1 MPNVRANTINS
12 IKMDVFV
19 NDDGSA
25 NVTEVW
31 DANLNNGT
39 EGYKPYF
46 NLNNSVISNFTVTDK
61 TKTYTNLNNWNVNAS
76 FNEKAY
82 HSGIH
87 YTNDG
92 LELCWGISNYG
103 NNTYTLK
110 YSISNFVRELSDA
123 QMVYWTLIPY
133 ELSAKPKYV
142 YIKIHSN
149 FNYEKTLDVW
159 GYGIKGAPTYVYD
172 GYIEMV
178 AENGLDSDEYMTL
191 LIKYPLNSFKTTNV
205 HSEETFDSYFNQAE
219 EGSEEYINNNG
230 NTPRF
235 FHYVFLSTFVA
246 FILSFCFIFTVAIKQ
261 SKYADLS
268 IGFHNIKSKLPKVI
282 PNYRDIPCEKNIY
295 AASLIS
301 LIFGL
306 MKKKED
312 ILGVILLK
320 WLKEKSISEVEIES
334 SILHK
339 KNKALKLLKEPTD
352 DAEKELYTMLQEAAK
367 DDILEEKEFT
377 KWCSKNYIEINSF
390 INKVFLNERDH
401 LTEKGLFT
409 KTTKKTLGLFTTNT
423 YEVTEQLK
431 NEAIKLKGLKQ
442 FLKEFS
448 NMKEKEPIEVMFWEY
463 YLMYAQ
469 IFGIADEVAK
479 QFKKFYPDI
488 ANNDYFDSVI
498 FIHNI
503 SYLGMNS
510 ASEAE
515 TRAQSYSSGGGGF
528 SSGGGGGGSFGGG
541 GGGGGFR

>member
-1 MPNVRANTINS
+1 
-12 IKMDVFV
+12 
-19 NDDGSA
+19 
-25 NVTEVW
+25 
-31 DANLNNGT
+31 
-39 EGYKPYF
+39 
-46 NLNNSVISNFTVTDK
+46 
-61 TKTYTNLNNWNVNAS
+61 
-76 FNEKAY
+76 
-82 HSGIH
+82 
-87 YTNDG
+87 
-92 LELCWGISNYG
+92 
-103 NNTYTLK
+103 
-110 YSISNFVRELSDA
+110 
-123 QMVYWTLIPY
+123 
-133 ELSAKPKYV
+133 
-142 YIKIHSN
+142 
-149 FNYEKTLDVW
+149 
-159 GYGIKGAPTYVYD
+159 
-172 GYIEMV
+172 
-178 AENGLDSDEYMTL
+178 
-191 LIKYPLNSFKTTNV
+191 
-205 HSEETFDSYFNQAE
+205 
-219 EGSEEYINNNG
+219 
-230 NTPRF
+230 
-235 FHYVFLSTFVA
+235 
-246 FILSFCFIFTVAIKQ
+246 
-261 SKYADLS
+261 
-268 IGFHNIKSKLPKVI
+268 
-282 PNYRDIPCEKNIY
+282 
-295 AASLIS
+295 
-301 LIFGL
+301 
-306 MKKKED
+306 
-312 ILGVILLK
+312 
-320 WLKEKSISEVEIES
+320 
-334 SILHK
+334 
-339 KNKALKLLKEPTD
+339 
-352 DAEKELYTMLQEAAK
+352 MLQEAAK